1 MNKQN
6 NIDDLFRQA
15 REQEPQASFN
25 ETKNLFLKS
34 LESQKANLNDAKKG
48 KVFTFKNSIIMS
60 TIIGFIALIS
70 TLFFL
75 QYSTKEKGKQ
85 KIVTQENTK
94 NKPEITKVK
103 ENTIESQFIP
113 ESKRQKTN
121 TLQLSQIETESFL
134 NEVKKEAGLDRY
146 RDQIQE
152 EENKIYNLGFTSKLD
167 DEYIFP
173 KLTEEEIQKTKKQKK
188 KMLKAL
194 AKMDRD
200 SYSYIPSGS
209 FDYKGK
215 IISVQGFFMQKTEVS
230 NLEYRTYLFD
240 LLINEKKDE
249 FLKAKPNQQAWKI
262 ALSDSAQ
269 YMIDNYFSNKIYD
282 DYPVNN
288 ISREGAELYCQWLSK
303 ELQSYV
309 GEKKAM
315 KYNDLRIPTR
325 EEWVKAASLEG
336 LNRNYAW
343 KSDTIFDMRFGQ
355 FNANFNLKNHY
366 YVPNKRMK
374 EAVEKS
380 LKYYTLAYHFSNNKN
395 YTHMVNTVYSLNGQ
409 HQYGLFNLCG
419 NLSEMVIDW
428 SGGFGNYKKVES
440 QTKTFGTA
448 GGGWMNSAEEIKINA
463 PDNHPNVIEAHPNI
477 GFRVI
482 TTHSPGVNY

>member
-15 REQEPQASFN
+15 REQKPQASFN
-25 ETKNLFLKS
+25 ETKNLFLNT
-34 LESQKANLNDAKKG
+34 LGSQKASLNDAKKG

-70 TLFFL
+70 TLFVL
-75 QYSTKEKGKQ
+75 QDSTKAEAEQ
-85 KIVTQENTK
+85 KIVSQENTK
-94 NKPEITKVK
+94 IEIEITKDK
-103 ENTIESQFIP
+103 ENTIENQFVP
-113 ESKRQKTN
+113 ELKPKKTN
-121 TLQLSQIETESFL
+121 GFSISKIETESFIV
-134 NEVKKEAGLDRY
+134 EVKKEAN
-146 RDQIQE
+146 IQSHE
-152 EENKIYNLGFTSKLD
+152 KESEIYNLGFVSKLD
-167 DEYIFP
+167 DEYVFP

-194 AKMDRD
+194 AKMDRGA
-200 SYSYIPSGS
+200 YSYIPSGS
-209 FDYKGK
+209 FEYKGK
-215 IISVQGFFMQKTEVS
+215 MISVQGFFMQKTEVS

-240 LLINEKKDE
+240 LLINDKKDE

-262 ALSDSAQ
+262 ALGDSAQ
-269 YMIDNYFSNKIYD
+269 YMIDNYFSNKMYD

-288 ISREGAELYCQWLSK
+288 ISREGAELYCKWLSK

-309 GEKKAM
+309 GEKKAT

-325 EEWVKAASLEG
+325 EEWVKAASVEG
-336 LNRNYAW
+336 LNKNYAW

-366 YVPNKRMK
+366 YIPNVRMK
-374 EAVEKS
+374 EAAAKS
-380 LKYYTLAYHFSNNKN
+380 FKYYTLAYHFSNNKN
-395 YTHMVNTVYSLNGQ
+395 YTHHVHTVYSLNGQ
-409 HQYGLFNLCG
+409 HQFSLFNLCG
-419 NLSEMVIDW
+419 NVSEMVIDW
-428 SGGFGNYKKVES
+428 NGGFGNYKKVES
-440 QTKTFGTA
+440 QTKAFGTA

-463 PDNHPNVIEAHPNI
+463 ADNHPNVIEAHPNI

-482 TTHSPGVNY
+482 TTHSPGTNY